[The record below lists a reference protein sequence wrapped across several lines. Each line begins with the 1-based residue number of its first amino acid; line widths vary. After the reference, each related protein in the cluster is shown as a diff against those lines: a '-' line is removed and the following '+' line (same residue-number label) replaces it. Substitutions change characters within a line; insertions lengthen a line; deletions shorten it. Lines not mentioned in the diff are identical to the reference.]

1 MYLDPGST
9 SLLVQALFALFA
21 TALATFSRSR
31 AWIVAIWT
39 HVTSGFHK
47 GKRRTEA

>member
-21 TALATFSRSR
+21 TVLATFSRSR
-31 AWIVAIWT
+31 VWLSIVWSRLT
-39 HVTSGFHK
+39 HVLIKS
-47 GKRRTEA
+47 KRRPQV

>member
-9 SLLVQALFALFA
+9 SLFVQALFALFA

-31 AWIVAIWT
+31 AWIVAVWT
-39 HVTSGFHK
+39 RVTHGFTK
-47 GKRRTEA
+47 SKRDPES